1 MSLYYGQKKVF
12 EPVSFSIQR
21 GDRIALQGKNGTGK
35 TSLLKWILGEKIAFE
50 GEIQKGSAL
59 NISYVNQDTS
69 NLKGT
74 LQRYAEKENISYSLF
89 LGILRKL
96 GFSREQFDKKIEDF
110 SGGQKKKVLL
120 SKSLCQKSH
129 LYIWDEP
136 LNFIDVLSRIQ
147 IEKLLLQY
155 QPTMLFVEHDAAFT
169 QKIANKFVEL
179 KS

>member
-1 MSLYYGQKKVF
+1 M
-12 EPVSFSIQR
+12 
-21 GDRIALQGKNGTGK
+21 QGKNGTGK
-35 TSLLKWILGEKIAFE
+35 TSLLKWILGEQIAFE
-50 GEIQKGSAL
+50 GEMQKGSGL

-69 NLKGT
+69 DLKGT
-74 LQRYAEKENISYSLF
+74 LQQYAEKEDISYSLF

-169 QKIANKFVEL
+169 QKIATKFVEL

>member
-1 MSLYYGQKKVF
+1 M
-12 EPVSFSIQR
+12 
-21 GDRIALQGKNGTGK
+21 
-35 TSLLKWILGEKIAFE
+35 
-50 GEIQKGSAL
+50 
-59 NISYVNQDTS
+59 
-69 NLKGT
+69 
-74 LQRYAEKENISYSLF
+74 
-89 LGILRKL
+89 GILRKL

-110 SGGQKKKVLL
+110 KRRRKKKVLL

-169 QKIANKFVEL
+169 QK
-179 KS
+179 